1 MQPEETWYRWQD
13 GALILNVRVQ
23 PRAKRDALIGP
34 QGGYLKVGITAAPV
48 DGKANAHLRR
58 FLAAELGVPRSRVQ
72 VLAGAQARL
81 KRIRVQAP
89 RKLPDAI
96 APK

>member
-1 MQPEETWYRWQD
+1 MQPEEAWYRWKD
-13 GALILNVRVQ
+13 GALLLNVRVQ
-23 PRAKRDALIGP
+23 PRAKKDALIGL
-34 QGGYLKVGITAAPV
+34 QGGYLKVGITAPPV

-58 FLAAELGVPRSRVQ
+58 FLAAELGVPQSRVQ
-72 VLAGAQARL
+72 ILAGAQTRI

-96 APK
+96 TPK